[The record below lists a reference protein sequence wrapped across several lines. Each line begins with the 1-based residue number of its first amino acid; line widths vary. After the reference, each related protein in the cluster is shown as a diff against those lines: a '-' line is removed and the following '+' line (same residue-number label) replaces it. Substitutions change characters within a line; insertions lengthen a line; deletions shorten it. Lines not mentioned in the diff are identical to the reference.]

1 MNTLQVGRVGGKVS
15 DEVTPKVNFAPNW
28 GCQYDAPPICGLQCV
43 LEMGEKSGCSG
54 DGGG

>member
-15 DEVTPKVNFAPNW
+15 DEVTPKVNFALNW
-28 GCQYDAPPICGLQCV
+28 GCKYDSPPICGLQCM
-43 LEMGEKSGCSG
+43 LDMGEKSGCSG